1 MVCLVSSRGGSKIA
15 RSPNQL
21 ETLALRLRIVS
32 WDFLECDGECTKTP
46 SSVLF
51 DVLLELV
58 FLRLCLIPR
67 AQVDDDAG
75 HSLGHALELPGGF
88 FAVRYFRALVDRVE
102 WFEVK
107 EFDTSSSNG
116 GVAQSLYHGSIDRIL
131 VLSSRGICS
140 EKNDLVWGEVAVCLD
155 GIPVDSELVRRE
167 RASLVGAQDGHS
179 GQLLDGGDTRD
190 DSFVLRQLCGP
201 DRKSHRK
208 DSRHSD
214 GDPSDEEHQNVVQP
228 TTVLE
233 PEPSIENE
241 NFSDDEDADG
251 DKTEGADLRKN
262 LLQVACSI
270 VILAHKRGRA
280 SEESV
285 GTSGNDNAFS
295 FALLASGPTKFK
307 VSHLRLHAD
316 APHSRETLIAG
327 FLVLG
332 KRLARQSSLVNGD
345 VDRLDKST
353 VSGDDVS
360 YLERNHVSGN
370 KNG

>member
-1 MVCLVSSRGGSKIA
+1 M
-15 RSPNQL
+15 
-21 ETLALRLRIVS
+21 
-32 WDFLECDGECTKTP
+32 
-46 SSVLF
+46 
-51 DVLLELV
+51 
-58 FLRLCLIPR
+58 
-67 AQVDDDAG
+67 
-75 HSLGHALELPGGF
+75 
-88 FAVRYFRALVDRVE
+88 
-102 WFEVK
+102 
-107 EFDTSSSNG
+107 TSS
-116 GVAQSLYHGSIDRIL
+116 GVKWLY
-131 VLSSRGICS
+131 VLI
-140 EKNDLVWGEVAVCLD
+140 V
-155 GIPVDSELVRRE
+155 IPVDSELVRRK

-251 DKTEGADLRKN
+251 DETEGADLSKN
-262 LLQVACSI
+262 LLQVACSV
-270 VILAHKRGRA
+270 VILAHERGCA
-280 SEESV
+280 TEESV

-295 FALLASGPTKFK
+295 FALLASGPAKFK

-316 APHSRETLIAG
+316 SRHSRETLIAG

-353 VSGDDVS
+353 VRGTMSPILKEIMSPGTRMDDS
-360 YLERNHVSGN
+360 TSCHAPSRRTLALGASASMSALTASPAFCSS
-370 KNG
+370 